1 MKKGW
6 ADIWHVSILPS
17 DLQVIPGSLIPSWV
31 EAITSPPVTHLR
43 HCPLPP
49 GQPVTGSLWV
59 PQSAAEP
66 PLGGGAV
73 ADMKEEKAA
82 MDCRLAEGLDRQV
95 LGLTRGVGP
104 RPALPLPRLL
114 SCLKD
119 SDDC

>member
-1 MKKGW
+1 MRLLPYLVIFRSSLGHSFRHGW
-6 ADIWHVSILPS
+6 SHHVTPR
-17 DLQVIPGSLIPSWV
+17 
-31 EAITSPPVTHLR
+31 HLR

-104 RPALPLPRLL
+104 RPALPLPRLF

-119 SDDC
+119 SDAC